1 MRECLAL
8 ARTAAAAGEVPVG
21 ALLEHDGR
29 VLAVAHNCSEAQ
41 ARSTVRYAAVCPVFV
56 LTRCLV
62 WPPQHDPTAHA
73 EMLCVRAASGA
84 LRGWHEL
91 PRATLYVTLEPCAM
105 CAGALLQA
113 RVGAL
118 VWGAPNPLLGADG
131 SWVSLLGRTDAAP
144 PARPHAFNPRL
155 AVRRGVLAD
164 ECGALMRDFF
174 RARRAQQ
181 ASDDAA
187 PSAADTPA
195 ASPLS

>member
-1 MRECLAL
+1 
-8 ARTAAAAGEVPVG
+8 
-21 ALLEHDGR
+21 
-29 VLAVAHNCSEAQ
+29 
-41 ARSTVRYAAVCPVFV
+41 
-56 LTRCLV
+56 
-62 WPPQHDPTAHA
+62 
-73 EMLCVRAASGA
+73 VRAASGA

-131 SWVSLLGRTDAAP
+131 SWVSLLGAQPGGEAAP

-174 RARRAQQ
+174 RARRSQQ
-181 ASDDAA
+181 AAAHAQAPGDAA
-187 PSAADTPA
+187 ADAAA
-195 ASPLS
+195 PLS